1 MRLVPR
7 SLRSQI
13 TVSVTLLV
21 TVVVALA
28 GLVIVARIDHRDR
41 TDVDRQL
48 AARVDK
54 VRQDADK
61 LVGQGARTDRNS
73 GTGQDYGGDDYGGL
87 LAGSQ
92 SLVRIISGGH
102 VVAER
107 GETPAAPLPLPA
119 ADGYATVRTGGQTW
133 RSLTRPLDTS
143 SAEQLEVLQDIDP
156 IEQRLADN
164 TSLVAVVTFLAALVT
179 GAGIWLI
186 TRVVLQ
192 PLQQLSAGARG
203 IRADAAGARLP
214 VVTRPREVADLSRA
228 LTAMLDQL
236 HAGME
241 STRRFTADAGHEL
254 RNPLAGLGMT
264 LETLQRN
271 PDLPSVQRRR
281 ALDAMAVEHQR
292 LTALLTGL
300 QALARGDA
308 QALPDRTPVD
318 LAELLEQ
325 AVAQARRR
333 HPGTSYQLDPAVGGD
348 ATVDGWPAGL
358 RLALDNLLDNAAL
371 HGRPHGTVRA
381 RLTTR
386 DDTARVTISD
396 DGRGIPPDQR
406 QTMKERFTRGP
417 GTVAAGSGL
426 GLALV
431 DQQARLH
438 GGAFHLAQAATGG
451 LRAELAV
458 PVTEATAPGPPPR

>member
-1 MRLVPR
+1 MRRAPR
-7 SLRSQI
+7 SLRSRI

-28 GLVIVARIDHRDR
+28 GLVIVDRIDHRDR

-48 AARVDK
+48 SVRADK

-61 LVGQGARTDRNS
+61 LVDQGTRTDQNN
-73 GTGQDYGGDDYGGL
+73 GTDDYGGL

-92 SLVRIISGGH
+92 SLVRIISDGH

-119 ADGYATVRTGGQTW
+119 ADGYATVSTGGQTW
-133 RSLTRPLDTS
+133 RSLTQPLDTV
-143 SAEQLEVLQDIDP
+143 SAERLQVLQDIDP

-164 TSLVAVVTFLAALVT
+164 TSLVGVITLLAALVT
-179 GAGIWLI
+179 GAGVWLI
-186 TRVVLQ
+186 TRVVLH
-192 PLQQLSAGARG
+192 PLQQLSTGARR

-214 VVTRPREVADLSRA
+214 LVTGPREVADLAQA

-264 LETLQRN
+264 LEALQRN
-271 PDLPSVQRRR
+271 PDLPTDQRQR

-292 LTALLTGL
+292 ITALLTGL

-318 LAELLEQ
+318 LAELLQ
-325 AVAQARRR
+325 QSVAHARQH
-333 HPGTSYQLDPAVGGD
+333 HPGTTYHLDTDAVD
-348 ATVDGWPAGL
+348 ATVNGWPTGL
-358 RLALDNLLDNAAL
+358 RLALDNLLENAAL
-371 HGRPHGTVRA
+371 HGRINGTVQT
-381 RLTTR
+381 RLTAH
-386 DDTARVTISD
+386 DDTARITVSD
-396 DGRGIPPDQR
+396 DGPGIPPDQR
-406 QTMKERFTRGP
+406 QSMKDRFTRGP
-417 GTVAAGSGL
+417 DVIAAGSGL

-431 DQQARLH
+431 EQQAHLHNGTLRLT
-438 GGAFHLAQAATGG
+438 QAPAGG
-451 LRAELAV
+451 LQAELAI
-458 PVTEATAPGPPPR
+458 PLPEAKGPDQPTWA